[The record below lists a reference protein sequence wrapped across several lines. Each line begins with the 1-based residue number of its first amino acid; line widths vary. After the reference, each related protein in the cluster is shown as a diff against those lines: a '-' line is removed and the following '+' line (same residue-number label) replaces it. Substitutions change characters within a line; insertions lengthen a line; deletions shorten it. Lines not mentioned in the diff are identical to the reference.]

1 MPSAADDVRAALPPI
16 CLVPEVAKV
25 LRLSKRKVFEL
36 LDLGELDDIREIRR
50 RGVPVRISRSS
61 VVALVRRGEG
71 K

>member
-1 MPSAADDVRAALPPI
+1 MVR
-16 CLVPEVAKV
+16 EVAEV

-50 RGVPVRISRSS
+50 RGVPVRISRVS
-61 VVALVRRGEG
+61 VVAYVRRGEG